1 MYKLHNLV
9 QILWLLLILGLLA
22 FLCISPQNQDKNAPE
37 GQIERKSGYITIEGT
52 TLMLISPMIL
62 PKTQVL
68 GVITS
73 YNPLPEQTDDNPD
86 ITASGHKVREGI
98 VANNCLPFGTRVEI
112 DGEIFVVLDRM
123 NSRYGCEHFD
133 ILSFDYEW
141 SIQFGRQYKD
151 VVIY

>member
-1 MYKLHNLV
+1 MLKHPL
-9 QILWLLLILGLLA
+9 IAFLLLLLA
-22 FLCISPQNQDKNAPE
+22 AWLILQFLPEISPTARSE
-37 GQIERKSGYITIEGT
+37 LKSG
-52 TLMLISPMIL
+52 TLIVYQGNSLAPISPIAF

-73 YNPLPEQTDDNPD
+73 YNPFPEQTDDNPD

-112 DGEIFVVLDRM
+112 DGEVFVVLDRM

-141 SIQFGRQYKD
+141 SVQFGRQYKE
-151 VVIY
+151 VVVY